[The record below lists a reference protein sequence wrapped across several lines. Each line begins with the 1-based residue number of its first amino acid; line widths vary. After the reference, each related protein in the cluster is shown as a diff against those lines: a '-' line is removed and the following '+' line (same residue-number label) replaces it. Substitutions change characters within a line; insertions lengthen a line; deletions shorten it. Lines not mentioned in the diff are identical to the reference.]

1 MMTWIKFL
9 VEAKKKAEIQA
20 KGKAELKPRH
30 IRRLREIWKSK
41 YLDKRKDKLN
51 ALFEVE
57 YSEHI
62 QEGLK
67 QENVLLKLVKNDYNF
82 TGNSYNVPIIL
93 GKDHGVRE

>member
-1 MMTWIKFL
+1 MTWIKFL
-9 VEAKKKAEIQA
+9 AEAKKKAEIQA

-41 YLDKRKDKLN
+41 YLDKHKDKLN

-57 YSEHI
+57 YSEYI